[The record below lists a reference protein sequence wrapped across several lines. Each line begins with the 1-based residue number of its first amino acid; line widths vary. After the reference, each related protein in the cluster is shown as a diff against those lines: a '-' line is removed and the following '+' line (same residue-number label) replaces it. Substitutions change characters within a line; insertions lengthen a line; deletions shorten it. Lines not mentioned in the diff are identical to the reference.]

1 MDVLRALHGYS
12 FDFDLAFLFPN
23 LFALASLILFFWS
36 LRPALRGELSSGF
49 VMGVRV
55 TWLTFL
61 LPAVTGILLTLGGG
75 KVPSAV
81 DVGGGKTKFGTP
93 YDPTQEGM
101 HWLYGGFGLLSL
113 IVIELLIRGEVIER
127 RTGLRVLPVVILFMY
142 GCAYMVG
149 HVAFYPGSTPGR

>member
-12 FDFDLAFLFPN
+12 FNFDAAFLAPN
-23 LFALASLILFFWS
+23 PFALTSLLLFVWSFWM
-36 LRPALRGELSSGF
+36 LRRDEVTPGF
-49 VMGVRV
+49 LAGVRL

-61 LPAVTGILLTLGGG
+61 LPALTGIVLTLAGG

-101 HWLYGGFGLLSL
+101 HWLYGVFALLSL
-113 IVIELLIRGEVIER
+113 LLIESLIRGQFIER
-127 RTGLRVLPVVILFMY
+127 RKGLKLLPVVILFMY

>member
-1 MDVLRALHGYS
+1 MDLLRALHGYS
-12 FDFDLAFLFPN
+12 FNFDAAFLAPN
-23 LFALASLILFFWS
+23 PFALASLILFVWSFWM
-36 LRPALRGELSSGF
+36 LRRSAVTSSF
-49 VMGVRV
+49 VAGVRL

-61 LPAVTGILLTLGGG
+61 LPALTGIVLTLGGG

-113 IVIELLIRGEVIER
+113 IVIELLIRGEFIER
-127 RTGLRVLPVVILFMY
+127 RLGLKMLPVVTLFMY